1 MAMRITR
8 SGPLPL
14 FWCHFC
20 STREAALRAE
30 RFRGNVRP
38 YQSVSELTV
47 SAASALSDYYATHAQ
62 LIQSDTHAPFEMLEN
77 VIDRCRFATLKSFQ
91 KNVVNRHLAH
101 PSRWWRF
108 HNRAAE
114 RS

>member
-1 MAMRITR
+1 
-8 SGPLPL
+8 
-14 FWCHFC
+14 
-20 STREAALRAE
+20 
-30 RFRGNVRP
+30 
-38 YQSVSELTV
+38 V
-47 SAASALSDYYATHAQ
+47 SAASAVSDHYATHAQ

-77 VIDRCRFATLKSFQ
+77 VIDRCRFAALKSFQ

-114 RS
+114 RSVRAIASKAAWVMAMRIIRLTVTFRYFVGFHSRAIRSASAI